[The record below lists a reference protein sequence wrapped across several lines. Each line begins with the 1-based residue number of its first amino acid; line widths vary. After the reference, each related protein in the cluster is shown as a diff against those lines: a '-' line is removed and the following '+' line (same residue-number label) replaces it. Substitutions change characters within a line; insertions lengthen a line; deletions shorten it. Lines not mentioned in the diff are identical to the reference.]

1 MAIQMTQHTRDH
13 GEPAQSDFDQNELS
27 DKVGEGYDGQEF
39 QELKDAQTAGS
50 RNERV
55 TNYKYSEGYPGARY
69 YGGNEHNVE
78 PTTSAEFQTG
88 NRPKPSADAAG
99 ISNHS
104 MSEETKQQERVAGV
118 RPDAVG
124 PVDPQE

>member
-1 MAIQMTQHTRDH
+1 MAIQTTPHTRDH

-55 TNYKYSEGYPGARY
+55 TN

>member
-1 MAIQMTQHTRDH
+1 MAIQTTPHTRDH
-13 GEPAQSDFDQNELS
+13 DDPAQSDFDENELS

-39 QELKDAQTAGS
+39 QDLKDAQSAGS

-55 TNYKYSEGYPGARY
+55 TN

-78 PTTSAEFQTG
+78 PTTASEYRTG
-88 NRPKPSADAAG
+88 NQPKAAADASG
-99 ISNHS
+99 ITNHS
-104 MSEETKQQERVAGV
+104 LSEEIKQQEKVPGA

-124 PVDPQE
+124 PVDPKE